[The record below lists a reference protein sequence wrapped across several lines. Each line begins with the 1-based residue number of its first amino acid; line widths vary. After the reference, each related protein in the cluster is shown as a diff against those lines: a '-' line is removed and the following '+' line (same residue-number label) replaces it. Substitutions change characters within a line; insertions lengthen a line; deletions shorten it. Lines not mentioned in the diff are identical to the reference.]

1 MKIYLFDPIATSSS
15 TFHTLLVPCLVPS
28 LPLEEKKRN
37 IVSSDET
44 FARHERLPDPSGVN
58 EETRHRSSRA
68 ERNNFKRGVE
78 GRCLRFH
85 GGCQPRKRFLLFLPS
100 SSPFSL
106 PKDTCQADKDLLLLL
121 LAPRN
126 RSRSRDTIP
135 AITIVSVDKKGDR
148 SGIERA
154 HSHVRWMNLVDF
166 ILQIFFDNV
175 RS

>member
-1 MKIYLFDPIATSSS
+1 MRIYLFDPIATSSS

-85 GGCQPRKRFLLFLPS
+85 GGCQPHKRFLLFLPS

-135 AITIVSVDKKGDR
+135 AITIVSVDKRGGSIR
-148 SGIERA
+148 NRESAFART
-154 HSHVRWMNLVDF
+154 VDESRRF
-166 ILQIFFDNV
+166 HTSNIF
-175 RS
+175 R